1 MRLFDRITMA
11 LEGVTIALEAIRA
24 NKVRA
29 ALTISGVAVGVFVEV
44 AMGATVHGI
53 QSSFK
58 KDLDEFGA
66 TTFSIQRR
74 NPGINR
80 CDGSDDSC
88 PDRKNPAL
96 TLDEF
101 RGIQALP
108 EIETAVASLGGQT
121 AFAYRDKLVKGVG
134 YDGYTG
140 DWIKTD
146 RADLFPGRSFT
157 EGEENSAAAV
167 VIVNDT
173 LKSQLF
179 GQSDPIGKQVTIENM
194 PFLVIGVFHTKAGF
208 LKTLSGRGPDSP
220 RAILPMMTAWR
231 HLNIWRGG
239 LQASVMPRADVPP
252 DVATD
257 AVTALLRAKRGLK
270 PGRPNTF
277 YLVGQDRIL
286 DVFNQLFGAIFLVGL
301 TLSGV
306 GLLVGGVGVVAIMM
320 ISVTERTREIGVR
333 KALGATRA
341 TILWQFLVEAATL
354 TCVGAAIGLLIG
366 MGLALLIKMN
376 TPIPASVPV
385 SAVVS
390 SLVAAALTGII
401 FGMVPAAKASRLDP
415 VEALRHE

>member
-1 MRLFDRITMA
+1 MA
-11 LEGVTIALEAIRA
+11 LEGVTIALEALRA

-29 ALTISGVAVGVFVEV
+29 ALTISGVAVGVFVVV

-53 QSSFK
+53 QASFK

-66 TTFSIQRR
+66 TTFQISRR
-74 NPGINR
+74 NPGINS
-80 CDGSDDSC
+80 CDGTDDSC

-101 RGIQALP
+101 HAIQALP
-108 EIETAVASLGGQT
+108 EIETAVASLGNSATFG
-121 AFAYRDKLVKGVG
+121 YRDKLVKNVG
-134 YDGYTG
+134 YDAYTN
-140 DWIKTD
+140 DWVKTD
-146 RADLFPGRSFT
+146 RADIFPGRSFT
-157 EGEENSAAAV
+157 DGEASSAAAV
-167 VIVNDT
+167 VLVNDT

-179 GQSDPIGKQVTIENM
+179 GESDPIGKQVTIGSK

-220 RAILPMMTAWR
+220 RAIIPMMTAWR
-231 HLNIWRGG
+231 HLDVWRGG
-239 LQASVMPRADVPP
+239 LQTAVRPRSDVTQ
-252 DVATD
+252 DVAFD

-270 PGRPNTF
+270 PGRPNSF
-277 YLVGQDRIL
+277 YLVGQDRIME
-286 DVFNQLFGAIFLVGL
+286 VFNQLFGAIFLVGL
-301 TLSGV
+301 TLSAV

-354 TCVGAAIGLLIG
+354 TSVGAAIGLVIG
-366 MGLALLIKMN
+366 AGLAYLIKST
-376 TPIPASVPV
+376 TPIPASVPF

-390 SLVAAALTGII
+390 SLVAAALTGVI
-401 FGMVPAAKASRLDP
+401 FGMVPAARASRLDP

>member
-1 MRLFDRITMA
+1 MA

-29 ALTISGVAVGVFVEV
+29 ALTISGVAVGVFVVV

-53 QSSFK
+53 QASFK

-66 TTFSIQRR
+66 TTFSITRR
-74 NPGINR
+74 NPGINH
-80 CDGSDDSC
+80 CDGTDDNC
-88 PDRKNPAL
+88 PDRRNPSL
-96 TLDEF
+96 SLDEF
-101 RGIQALP
+101 RAIQALP
-108 EIETAVASLGGQT
+108 EIDVAVASIGSSSVFTYRNKLIKNV
-121 AFAYRDKLVKGVG
+121 AYDA
-134 YDGYTG
+134 YTP
-140 DWIKTD
+140 DWVKTD
-146 RADLFPGRSFT
+146 RADISPGRSFT
-157 EGEENSAAAV
+157 EGEFAGAAPV

-179 GQSDPIGKQVTIENM
+179 GDSDPIGKQIALDGK

-208 LKTLSGRGPDSP
+208 LKTLSGRGPDTP
-220 RAILPMMTAWR
+220 RAIVPMMTAWR
-231 HLNIWRGG
+231 HLLVWKGG
-239 LQASVMPRADVPP
+239 MQASAQPRADVSQ
-252 DVATD
+252 DAAKD

-270 PGRPNTF
+270 PGLPNNF

-286 DVFNQLFGAIFLVGL
+286 DVFNQLFGAIFLVGIA
-301 TLSGV
+301 LSAV

-354 TCVGAAIGLLIG
+354 TSVGAAIGLVIG
-366 MGLALLIKMN
+366 AALALLIKST
-376 TPIPASVPV
+376 TPIPASIPL

-390 SLVAAALTGII
+390 SLVVSALTGVL
-401 FGMVPAAKASRLDP
+401 FGMMPAARASRLDP

>member
-1 MRLFDRITMA
+1 MRLLDKITMA

-29 ALTISGVAVGVFVEV
+29 GLTISGVAVGVFVVV
-44 AMGATVHGI
+44 AMGAAVHGI
-53 QSSFK
+53 QDSFK

-66 TTFSIQRR
+66 TTFSISRR
-74 NPGINR
+74 NPGINH
-80 CDGSDDSC
+80 CDGTDDSC
-88 PDRKNPAL
+88 PDRRNPAL

-101 RGIQALP
+101 HGIQALP
-108 EIETAVASLGGQT
+108 EVETAVASLSSESTFG
-121 AFAYRDKLVKGVG
+121 YRDKLIKNVG
-134 YDGYTG
+134 YDGYTT
-140 DWIKTD
+140 DWVKTD
-146 RADLFPGRSFT
+146 RADIFPGRSFT
-157 EGEENSAAAV
+157 EGEANGAAAV
-167 VIVNDT
+167 VILNDT

-179 GQSDPIGKQVTIENM
+179 HESDPLGKQITIEGK

-208 LKTLSGRGPDSP
+208 LKTLSGRGPDTP
-220 RAILPMMTAWR
+220 RAIMPMMTAWR
-231 HLNIWRGG
+231 HLNIWHGG
-239 LQASVMPRADVPP
+239 LQASVMPRAEVPP
-252 DVATD
+252 DVAQD

-270 PGRPNTF
+270 PGRPNSF

-301 TLSGV
+301 TLSAV

>member
-1 MRLFDRITMA
+1 VRLLDKITMA

-29 ALTISGVAVGVFVEV
+29 ALTISGVAVGVFVVV

-53 QSSFK
+53 QASFK

-66 TTFSIQRR
+66 TTFSITRR
-74 NPGINR
+74 NPGINH
-80 CDGSDDSC
+80 CDGTDDNC
-88 PDRKNPAL
+88 PDRRNPSL
-96 TLDEF
+96 SLDEF
-101 RGIQALP
+101 RAIQALP
-108 EIETAVASLGGQT
+108 EIDVAVASIGSSSVFTYRNKLIKNV
-121 AFAYRDKLVKGVG
+121 AYDA
-134 YDGYTG
+134 YTP
-140 DWIKTD
+140 DWVKTD
-146 RADLFPGRSFT
+146 RADISPGRSFT
-157 EGEENSAAAV
+157 EGEFAGAAPV

-179 GQSDPIGKQVTIENM
+179 GDSDPIGKQIALDGK

-208 LKTLSGRGPDSP
+208 LKTLSGRGPDTP
-220 RAILPMMTAWR
+220 RAIVPMMTAWR
-231 HLNIWRGG
+231 HLLVWKGG
-239 LQASVMPRADVPP
+239 MQASAQPRADVSQ
-252 DVATD
+252 DAAKD

-270 PGRPNTF
+270 PGLPNNF

-286 DVFNQLFGAIFLVGL
+286 DVFNQLFGAIFLVGIA
-301 TLSGV
+301 LSAV

-354 TCVGAAIGLLIG
+354 TSVGAAIGLVIG
-366 MGLALLIKMN
+366 AALALLIKST
-376 TPIPASVPV
+376 TPIPASIPL

-390 SLVAAALTGII
+390 SLVVSALTGVL
-401 FGMVPAAKASRLDP
+401 FGMMPAARASRLDP

>member
-1 MRLFDRITMA
+1 MRFLDRVGMA
-11 LEGVTIALEAIRA
+11 LEGVTIALEALRA

-29 ALTISGVAVGVFVEV
+29 ALTISGVAVGVFVVV

-66 TTFSIQRR
+66 TTFSISRR

-80 CDGSDDSC
+80 CDGTDDSC
-88 PDRKNPAL
+88 PDRKNPRL

-101 RGIQALP
+101 HALQALP
-108 EIETAVASLGGQT
+108 EIEVAVASLSSSST
-121 AFAYRDKLVKGVG
+121 FAYRDKLIKNVG
-134 YDGYTG
+134 YDAYTT
-140 DWIKTD
+140 DWVKTD
-146 RADLFPGRSFT
+146 RADIFPGRSFT
-157 EGEENSAAAV
+157 DGEAAGAAPV

-179 GQSDPIGKQVTIENM
+179 GESDPISKQITLDGK

-208 LKTLSGRGPDSP
+208 LKTLSGRGPDTP
-220 RAILPMMTAWR
+220 RAIIPMMTGWR
-231 HLNIWRGG
+231 HMNVWRGG
-239 LQASVMPRADVPP
+239 LQASLQPKASVPQ
-252 DVATD
+252 DVAFD

-270 PGRPNTF
+270 PDRPNNF

-301 TLSGV
+301 TLSAV

-354 TCVGAAIGLLIG
+354 TSVGAAIGLVIG
-366 MGLALLIKMN
+366 IGLAAIIKAS
-376 TPIPASVPV
+376 TPVPASVPL
-385 SAVVS
+385 SAIVS
-390 SLVAAALTGII
+390 SLVVSAFTGVI
-401 FGMVPAAKASRLDP
+401 FGMVPAARASRLDP